1 MVVVI
6 RGGGGIQIAQQ
17 PQRLLEALSHT
28 LTIFQ
33 IHPQQKKH
41 YCHRIMHYHT
51 LCASHNVSKC
61 VIWRKARSASR
72 FTSG

>member
-33 IHPQQKKH
+33 KHQRQQKL
-41 YCHRIMHYHT
+41 YYHRIMHYHT
-51 LCASHNVSKC
+51 LCASHNVSEC
-61 VIWRKARSASR
+61 VIWRKA
-72 FTSG
+72 